1 MRPLSLRDD
10 PDFPCIIR
18 GPPCVIPRPA
28 GRSFPSESLALAR
41 PLAGSRAPGHWQ
53 APSEPSPSRQAP
65 FPGRLSG
72 GPLQVNLR
80 ADSKAAAWQERYVR
94 AVLRRLGLDDSDG
107 LMTRMAGPQ
116 PPRRHARP
124 GPPLVHVY
132 LLQAILGQ
140 SALLAMPRTQPRPRP
155 ALHAESL
162 GSNLGTARAD
172 RTRRTLGARQNPP
185 ARRVRARPARRSRL
199 QGSLRPVLS
208 RSRPLSLSRSLARSL
223 VLSRSLALALAL
235 CLSLALSPPLPL
247 PLILSLPLFLPPSL
261 SRDSGLPGGRP
272 QRPRARLA
280 AVAARGLQSGA

>member
-1 MRPLSLRDD
+1 MRNSEARRQV
-10 PDFPCIIR
+10 FPFR
-18 GPPCVIPRPA
+18 VTGTRPA
-28 GRSFPSESLALAR
+28 TGRR
-41 PLAGSRAPGHWQ
+41 PAPGPAAGGSRAPGHWQ
-53 APSEPSPSRQAP
+53 APSEPSPSRQGP

-223 VLSRSLALALAL
+223 VLSRSLALAL
-235 CLSLALSPPLPL
+235 SVSRS
-247 PLILSLPLFLPPSL
+247 LSLPLSLYFSLPPS
-261 SRDSGLPGGRP
+261 PGTRGFP
-272 QRPRARLA
+272 A
-280 AVAARGLQSGA
+280 AARNGLGQGSPQWPPAGCSPAPE